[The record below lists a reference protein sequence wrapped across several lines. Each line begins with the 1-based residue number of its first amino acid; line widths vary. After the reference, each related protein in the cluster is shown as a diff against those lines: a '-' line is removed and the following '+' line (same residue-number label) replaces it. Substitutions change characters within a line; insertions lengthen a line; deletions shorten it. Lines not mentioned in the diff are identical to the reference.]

1 MTGDLGMYDVI
12 EVEMAIFTDIV
23 GSTVPVCYR
32 KDDDTYDS
40 VYYYYDQYSSEDI
53 PAATGGSYSY
63 DVSICGTDTPSLT
76 INMFSDADCSVPV
89 GSEVEEP
96 KFCYF
101 DYQHFVEEITMDG
114 SSDIFYD
121 VQTCLPASL

>member
-1 MTGDLGMYDVI
+1 
-12 EVEMAIFTDIV
+12 
-23 GSTVPVCYR
+23 
-32 KDDDTYDS
+32 
-40 VYYYYDQYSSEDI
+40 
-53 PAATGGSYSY
+53 
-63 DVSICGTDTPSLT
+63 
-76 INMFSDADCSVPV
+76 MFSDADCSAPV